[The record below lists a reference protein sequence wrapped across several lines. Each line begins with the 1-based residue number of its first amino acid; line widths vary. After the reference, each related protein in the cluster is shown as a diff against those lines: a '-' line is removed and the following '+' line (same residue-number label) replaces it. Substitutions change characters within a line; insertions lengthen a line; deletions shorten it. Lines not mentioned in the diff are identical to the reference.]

1 VFVDT
6 KKLKQTSFTPS
17 LHISISVTYDDSYA
31 KWRNEVINLR
41 LNYFLLIFCYFY
53 IISLIFTC

>member
-17 LHISISVTYDDSYA
+17 PHISISVTYDDSYA
-31 KWRNEVINLR
+31 KWRNEVTNLR
-41 LNYFLLIFCYFY
+41 LNYFLLIFV
-53 IISLIFTC
+53 IFILFL

>member
-17 LHISISVTYDDSYA
+17 PHISISVTYDDS
-31 KWRNEVINLR
+31 
-41 LNYFLLIFCYFY
+41 
-53 IISLIFTC
+53 